1 MKDKFPKFFPLLL
14 CSMILCASC
23 GAPPSPEEISGYQ
36 EIKEAAEKA
45 QSDAEKAVAE
55 IEKSLGEIPQTNYEG
70 SIEREQPSPAEQAE
84 TKIDED
90 PESAAL
96 RLFLTAG
103 SFLCVDVQGGAKEMI
118 GTRFTFSNGVILVQ
132 NQSIQ
137 KEVPFDIDFAMQDFK
152 GSKFVGVLL
161 VNDGQKE
168 SVQVIDDNAMIL
180 SWNGESVKLG
190 LERE

>member
-1 MKDKFPKFFPLLL
+1 
-14 CSMILCASC
+14 MILCASC
-23 GAPPSPEEISGYQ
+23 GTPPPPEEIPGYK

-45 QSDAEKAVAE
+45 RADAEKAVAE
-55 IEKSLGEIPQTNYEG
+55 VEKTLGEIPQTNYEA
-70 SIEREQPSPAEQAE
+70 SIETEQPSPTEKPE
-84 TKIDED
+84 IKIDED

-96 RLFLTAG
+96 RTFLSAG
-103 SFLCVDVQGGAKEMI
+103 TFLCVDVQGGAREMI

-137 KEVPFDIDFAMQDFK
+137 KKVPFDIDFAMQDFK

-180 SWNGESVKLG
+180 SWNGESVKMG
-190 LERE
+190 LERELN